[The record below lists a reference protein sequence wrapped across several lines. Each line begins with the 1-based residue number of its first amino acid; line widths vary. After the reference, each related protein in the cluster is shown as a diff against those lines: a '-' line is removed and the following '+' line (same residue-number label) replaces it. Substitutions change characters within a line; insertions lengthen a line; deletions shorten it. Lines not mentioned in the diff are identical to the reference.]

1 MNNFL
6 TIAASDNSGGA
17 GIQQDIK
24 IAEKIGFWGLSA
36 ITGITVQDFSGTDAI
51 FPIPANILSQQLEKN
66 FKSFEINATKIGVVS
81 SDENIQIIS
90 DFLKKYILNNVVLD
104 PVFAPSHGISF
115 IGSNSINLYKEK
127 ILPYIKV
134 ITPNKKE
141 LELLTDKKNESFE
154 EGIDTAQNFSKQF
167 HCCVYIKGGHF
178 EGDTLKEALIDENK
192 IYLFEKKRR
201 ELKYS
206 HGTGCTFSTALS
218 CFLANG
224 LSIEKACE
232 KATAFVDKIFL

>member
-36 ITGITVQDFSGTDAI
+36 ITGITVQDFSGTDSI

-66 FKSFEINATKIGVVS
+66 FRSFKINAVKIGVIS
-81 SDENIQIIS
+81 SDENIQVIS
-90 DFLKKYILNNVVLD
+90 DFLQKYKLNNVVLD

-115 IGSNSINLYKEK
+115 IGNNSVELHKEK
-127 ILPYIKV
+127 LLPYIRI
-134 ITPNKKE
+134 ITPNKEE
-141 LELLTDKKNESFE
+141 LELLFDKKNKSFE
-154 EGIDTAQNFSKQF
+154 EGIINAQNFSKQF
-167 HCCVYIKGGHF
+167 NCSIYLKGGHF
-178 EGDTLKEALIDENK
+178 EGSIVKEVLIDKTK

-206 HGTGCTFSTALS
+206 HGTGCTFSTAVS

-224 LSIEKACE
+224 FSIENACK
-232 KATAFVDKIFL
+232 KATAFVDEIFL